1 MIIWTRNGGVCKQLI
16 YARHFICHNL
26 FNVTRAMTDPVSLNF
41 GVLCA
46 FQNYYIS
53 HSRKVAI
60 QEGFLLSLA
69 ITDSL
74 LWSGVY
80 KTALIELLNMFA
92 VL

>member
-1 MIIWTRNGGVCKQLI
+1 MIIWTLNGGVCKQLI

-26 FNVTRAMTDPVSLNF
+26 FNVTPNPVSLNF
-41 GVLCA
+41 GVPCT

-53 HSRKVAI
+53 HPRTVAI

-74 LWSGVY
+74 LWSGV
-80 KTALIELLNMFA
+80 
-92 VL
+92 